1 MQKKNN
7 PRDYDTAYTAWGP
20 MDARRV
26 NLILQEAMDQVSG
39 RHTTRM
45 SRTRVNQLAR

>member
-1 MQKKNN
+1 
-7 PRDYDTAYTAWGP
+7 

-39 RHTTRM
+39 PWGIPSCFHAHSFERPFEQMH
-45 SRTRVNQLAR
+45 S